1 MQGNTWG
8 LIFGM
13 MIVLWGISELIGV
26 NFNFWAL
33 IAVAFGG
40 LMVWN
45 AIKYSRER

>member
-33 IAVAFGG
+33 IAVTFGG